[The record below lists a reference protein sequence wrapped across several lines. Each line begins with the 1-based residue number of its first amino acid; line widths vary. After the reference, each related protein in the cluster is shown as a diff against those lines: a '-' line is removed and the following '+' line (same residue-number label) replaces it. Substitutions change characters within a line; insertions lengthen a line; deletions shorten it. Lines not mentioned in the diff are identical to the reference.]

1 MDQHLFNIVV
11 AAAAV
16 IIALSFVIQA
26 FVFLRISSSLRN
38 LVKIGKDIQSKIEPV
53 LSQVN
58 ATVSVVKTTVEKV
71 GAQARDS
78 FDKISTETRAVSAA
92 ISASSREIVELAKH
106 QAVQFS
112 NTLDH
117 SNAVLER
124 QVTDLDR
131 LLTRT
136 QTRVEDTTL
145 EFQST
150 LVRPIRELSA
160 LISGIR
166 RMIETLFNRD
176 RKDIDSAYQDE
187 ELFI

>member
-112 NTLDH
+112 N
-117 SNAVLER
+117 AVLER